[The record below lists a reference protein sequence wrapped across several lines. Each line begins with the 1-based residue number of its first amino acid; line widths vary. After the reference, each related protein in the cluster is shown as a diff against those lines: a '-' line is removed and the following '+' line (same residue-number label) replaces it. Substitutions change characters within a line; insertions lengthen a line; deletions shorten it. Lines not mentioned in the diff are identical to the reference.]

1 MNTLLYTAF
10 LPGLEMLANDDL
22 IQSTKSSSRREVHKK
37 MNGSYI
43 FIFIYC
49 LNIEILL
56 YRTIILLKE
65 RESYEQTY

>member
-1 MNTLLYTAF
+1 
-10 LPGLEMLANDDL
+10 
-22 IQSTKSSSRREVHKK
+22 
-37 MNGSYI
+37 MNGPYI

-65 RESYEQTY
+65 RESYEQAY

>member
-1 MNTLLYTAF
+1 
-10 LPGLEMLANDDL
+10 
-22 IQSTKSSSRREVHKK
+22 
-37 MNGSYI
+37 MNGPYI

-49 LNIEILL
+49 LNIENLL